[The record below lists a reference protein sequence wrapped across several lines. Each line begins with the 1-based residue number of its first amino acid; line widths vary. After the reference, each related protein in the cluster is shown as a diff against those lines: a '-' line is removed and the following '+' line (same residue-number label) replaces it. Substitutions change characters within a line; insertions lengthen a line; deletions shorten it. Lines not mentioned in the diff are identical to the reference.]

1 MLAVSQIIV
10 SHPCMKMHFSVGF
23 LLFLIITLTSS
34 PFAAAQ
40 VRGVISD
47 PDGFVNLRSGKSTSS
62 SVVAKVKED
71 QVFDVEQDADSDW
84 AKVTLR
90 SGQSG
95 WMHRSRIRLHFT
107 ENDLAKKSDVPEGET
122 ELTAYGRSRGVDY
135 YAVVRR
141 ALRGNN
147 DALKQFFGFAEDVDG
162 GAAEGYYSDLVVVIH
177 LIGDE
182 NLSRFLGAQNKKFR
196 TKAAE
201 SLNTACEFGTG
212 TDKDYLK
219 RQFPKSRALLD

>member
-1 MLAVSQIIV
+1 
-10 SHPCMKMHFSVGF
+10 MKMHFSARF
-23 LLFLIITLTSS
+23 ILFLIIALSS
-34 PFAAAQ
+34 GSVASAQ
-40 VRGVISD
+40 LRGIISD
-47 PDGFVNLRSGKSTSS
+47 PDGFVNLRSDKSTSAP
-62 SVVAKVKED
+62 VVTKVKEG
-71 QVFDVEQDADSDW
+71 QIFQVEQDADSDW

-122 ELTAYGRSRGVDY
+122 ELTAYSRSRGVDY

-141 ALRGNN
+141 AIRGNA
-147 DALKQFFGFAEDVDG
+147 DALRQFFGFAEDVDG
-162 GAAEGYYSDLVVVIH
+162 GAAEGYYSDLAVVAH

-182 NLSRFLGAQNKKFR
+182 KLSKFLAAQTKKIR

-201 SLNTACEFGTG
+201 ALTSAWELTG
-212 TDKDYLK
+212 VTDPSYFK
-219 RQFPKSRALLD
+219 RHFPKSAGVLN